1 MMRSV
6 QGTDQSTPVQSAPVS
21 FAELISAFL
30 KRYFHLFIAKKMFP
44 KLLYCA
50 VVACFLTMLNLAA
63 AAPHVPASDD
73 AVLERLPFR
82 PNDPVA
88 REMATLRTALRQNPK
103 DEQAAVKLAQRY
115 YGLVAEEGDPR
126 YIGYAQAALAPW
138 WSMAEPPLEV
148 QLMRASL
155 AQFNH
160 DFSGSLRDLNSII
173 TRYPTHPQAR
183 ALRAIIHLV
192 QARYDAARIDCRA
205 LHGITDEL
213 IAVGCDAMT
222 DGLTGKADAALQTLA
237 AEFARHPQAT
247 PDEKL
252 WVLVRL
258 AELAQRLGK
267 IELAE
272 SYFKQAVALNI
283 SDTFLLAAYAD
294 LLLDQHRPDAVETLL
309 KDRTRSDV
317 LLLRLVFAEQTLKLP
332 TSEQLARTLASRYAA
347 AQLRGDTVHQQE
359 EARFALA
366 VEHDAAKALD
376 LALKNWVVQREPR
389 DARIVLE
396 AALAA
401 KQTAAAKQ
409 VIEWIVTS
417 GIEDPT
423 LLQLAQKIKGGA

>member
-1 MMRSV
+1 
-6 QGTDQSTPVQSAPVS
+6 
-21 FAELISAFL
+21 
-30 KRYFHLFIAKKMFP
+30 
-44 KLLYCA
+44 
-50 VVACFLTMLNLAA
+50 
-63 AAPHVPASDD
+63 
-73 AVLERLPFR
+73 
-82 PNDPVA
+82 
-88 REMATLRTALRQNPK
+88 
-103 DEQAAVKLAQRY
+103 
-115 YGLVAEEGDPR
+115 
-126 YIGYAQAALAPW
+126 
-138 WSMAEPPLEV
+138 
-148 QLMRASL
+148 
-155 AQFNH
+155 
-160 DFSGSLRDLNSII
+160 
-173 TRYPTHPQAR
+173 
-183 ALRAIIHLV
+183 
-192 QARYDAARIDCRA
+192 
-205 LHGITDEL
+205 
-213 IAVGCDAMT
+213 MT
-222 DGLTGKADAALQTLA
+222 C
-237 AEFARHPQAT
+237 
-247 PDEKL
+247 EKL

-332 TSEQLARTLASRYAA
+332 TFEQLARTLASRYAA

-366 VEHDAAKALD
+366 VEHDPAKALD

-409 VIEWIVTS
+409 VIEWIGTS

-423 LLQLAQKIKGGA
+423 LLQLAQKIKAGA

>member
-1 MMRSV
+1 M
-6 QGTDQSTPVQSAPVS
+6 
-21 FAELISAFL
+21 FL
-30 KRYFHLFIAKKMFP
+30 KRVYGFTLAC
-44 KLLYCA
+44 LL
-50 VVACFLTMLNLAA
+50 TTLNLAA
-63 AAPHVPASDD
+63 AAPHVPVSDD
-73 AVLERLPFR
+73 TVLERLPFR
-82 PNDPVA
+82 PNDPIA
-88 REMATLRTALRQNPK
+88 REMATLRTALRQNPR
-103 DEQAAVKLAQRY
+103 DEKAAVKLAQRY

-126 YIGYAQAALAPW
+126 YIGYAQAALSPW
-138 WSMAEPPLEV
+138 WSLPEPPLDV

-160 DFSGSLRDLNSII
+160 DFSGSLRDLDSII
-173 TRYPTHPQAR
+173 TRYPTNAQAR
-183 ALRAIIHLV
+183 ALRAIINLV
-192 QARYDAARIDCRA
+192 QARYVEARADCHA

-222 DGLTGKADAALQTLA
+222 DGLTGKSEAALQTLT

-252 WVLVRL
+252 WILVRL
-258 AELAQRLGK
+258 AEIAQRLGK

-294 LLLDQHRPDAVETLL
+294 LLLDQHRPEAVVALL

-317 LLLRLVFAEQTLKLP
+317 LLLRLVFAEQILKLP
-332 TSEQLARTLASRYAA
+332 TAEQFTRTLAARYGA

-366 VEHDAAKALD
+366 VEHDATKALD

-401 KQTAAAKQ
+401 KQPAAAKP
-409 VIEWIVTS
+409 VLEWLSSS
-417 GIEDPT
+417 GNEDRT
-423 LLQLAQKIKGGA
+423 LLQLAQKIKAGA

>member
-1 MMRSV
+1 
-6 QGTDQSTPVQSAPVS
+6 
-21 FAELISAFL
+21 
-30 KRYFHLFIAKKMFP
+30 MFP
-44 KLLYCA
+44 KFADSFTAAALLLTLNFA
-50 VVACFLTMLNLAA
+50 V
-63 AAPHVPASDD
+63 AAPHVPAGDD
-73 AVLERLPFR
+73 VVLERLPFR
-82 PNDPVA
+82 PNDPIA
-88 REMATLRTALRQNPK
+88 REMASLRTALRQNPQ
-103 DEQAAVKLAQRY
+103 DEKAAVKLAQRY

-138 WSMAEPPLEV
+138 WAMPEPPLDV

-160 DFSGSLRDLNSII
+160 DFSGSLRDLDSVIV
-173 TRYPTHPQAR
+173 RYPNYAQAR

-192 QARYDAARIDCRA
+192 QARYSAARADCQA
-205 LHGITDEL
+205 LHGITDAL

-222 DGLTGKADAALQTLA
+222 DGLTGKAESALQTLT
-237 AEFARHPQAT
+237 AEFSRHPQAT

-252 WVLVRL
+252 WVLVRM

-272 SYFKQAVALNI
+272 TYFKQALALNI

-294 LLLDQHRPDAVETLL
+294 LLLDQHRPEAVVALL

-317 LLLRLVFAEQTLKLP
+317 LLLRLVFAQDTLKLP
-332 TSEQLARTLASRYAA
+332 TAGQLTQTLAARYAA

-359 EARFALA
+359 EARFTLA
-366 VEHDAAKALD
+366 VEHDASKALD

-401 KQTAAAKQ
+401 KQPAAAKP
-409 VIEWIVTS
+409 VLEWLQTS
-417 GIEDPT
+417 GIEDRT
-423 LLQLAQKIKGGA
+423 LLQLAQKIKVSA

>member
-1 MMRSV
+1 MFQTFTNGFMLACLLV
-6 QGTDQSTPVQSAPVS
+6 TFNLTFNSAV
-21 FAELISAFL
+21 
-30 KRYFHLFIAKKMFP
+30 
-44 KLLYCA
+44 
-50 VVACFLTMLNLAA
+50 
-63 AAPHVPASDD
+63 AAPHVPVNDEV
-73 AVLERLPFR
+73 VLERLPFR
-82 PNDPVA
+82 PNDPIA
-88 REMATLRTALRQNPK
+88 REMSSLRSALRQNPT
-103 DEQAAVKLAQRY
+103 DEKAAVKLAQRY

-138 WSMAEPPLEV
+138 WSMPEPPLDV

-160 DFSGSLRDLNSII
+160 DFSGSLRDLDSII
-173 TRYPTHPQAR
+173 LRYPNHPQAR

-192 QARYDAARIDCRA
+192 QARYSAARADCHA

-222 DGLTGKADAALQTLA
+222 DGLTGKAESALQTLTT
-237 AEFARHPQAT
+237 EYARHPQAT
-247 PDEKL
+247 PDQKL
-252 WVLVRL
+252 WVLVRM
-258 AELAQRLGK
+258 AEIAQRLGK
-267 IELAE
+267 IEVAE

-294 LLLDQHRPDAVETLL
+294 LLLDQHRPEAVVALL

-317 LLLRLVFAEQTLKLP
+317 LLLRLVFAEETLKL
-332 TSEQLARTLASRYAA
+332 TTAEQVSQTLAARYAA

-366 VEHDAAKALD
+366 VEHDAPKALD

-401 KQTAAAKQ
+401 KQPAAAKPVLDWLQ
-409 VIEWIVTS
+409 TS
-417 GIEDPT
+417 GIEDRT
-423 LLQLAQKIKGGA
+423 LLQLAQKIKGSA

>member
-1 MMRSV
+1 MFFKQV
-6 QGTDQSTPVQSAPVS
+6 LFYVLVGLLV
-21 FAELISAFL
+21 AFN
-30 KRYFHLFIAKKMFP
+30 M
-44 KLLYCA
+44 A
-50 VVACFLTMLNLAA
+50 V
-63 AAPHVPASDD
+63 AAPHLPAGDD
-73 AVLERLPFR
+73 VILERLPFR
-82 PNDPVA
+82 PNDPIA
-88 REMATLRTALRQNPK
+88 REMTTLREALRKNPR
-103 DEQAAVKLAQRY
+103 DEKAAVKLAQRY

-138 WSMAEPPLEV
+138 WTLSEPPLEI

-160 DFSGSLRDLNSII
+160 DFAGALRDLDSVIQ
-173 TRYPTHPQAR
+173 RSPAYPQAL

-192 QARYDAARIDCRA
+192 QARYTNARADCHA

-213 IAVGCDAMT
+213 IAVGCDAMA
-222 DGLTGKADAALQTLA
+222 DGLTGKAEPALQTLT
-237 AEFARHPQAT
+237 AEMARHPNAT

-258 AELAQRLGK
+258 AELSQRLGK
-267 IELAE
+267 IEQAE

-283 SDTFLLAAYAD
+283 PDTFLLAAYAD
-294 LLLDQHRPDAVETLL
+294 LLLDQKRPLEVEALL
-309 KDRTRSDV
+309 KQHTRSDV

-332 TSEQLARTLASRYAA
+332 TAEQLSRTLAARYGA

-366 VEHDAAKALD
+366 VEHDASKALD

-401 KQTAAAKQ
+401 KQPAAAQ
-409 VIEWIVTS
+409 PVLEWLSSS
-417 GIEDPT
+417 GIEDRT
-423 LLQLAQKIKGGA
+423 LLQLAQKIKGAA